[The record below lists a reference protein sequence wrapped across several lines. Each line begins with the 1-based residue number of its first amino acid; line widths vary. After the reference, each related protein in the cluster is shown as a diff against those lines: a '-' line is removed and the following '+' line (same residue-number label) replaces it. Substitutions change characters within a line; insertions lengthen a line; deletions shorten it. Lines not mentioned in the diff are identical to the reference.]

1 MYHTDTSPSIWEKF
15 NYRTQMMK
23 GLFAYESAYRNY
35 TRACIKDF
43 VEDNIQYAEVRPNFM
58 QTNQL
63 KLDDGSATLDNER
76 IMEILDDGVKNTLAE
91 INQEGNYFA
100 DMKVIY
106 CTPRS
111 FPNNLVKASLD
122 ECIKLKK
129 RFSHLICGTLRS
141 RCKTACETDE
151 SAGFDLVGHEE
162 MGNELCTF
170 IPEFLEFRK
179 ECNEQ
184 NLDIPFIFHCGE
196 TLQVGDKVDGNLFDA
211 VLLNCKRIGHGYAL
225 ARHPL
230 LMKMFKEKNI
240 AIESCPISNEIL
252 GLTSVMAGHHLPILL
267 ANDVPCTINSDNATF
282 YQ

>member
-1 MYHTDTSPSIWEKF
+1 
-15 NYRTQMMK
+15 MMK

-58 QTNQL
+58 QSNQL
-63 KLDDGSATLDNER
+63 KLDDGSATLNNER
-76 IMEILDDGVKNTLAE
+76 IMEILDEGVRSTRAE
-91 INQEGNYFA
+91 ILQEGHYFA

-111 FPNNLVKASLD
+111 FNNPTIKASLD

-129 RFSHLICGTLRS
+129 KFNHLIC
-141 RCKTACETDE
+141 
-151 SAGFDLVGHEE
+151 GFDLVGHEE
-162 MGNELCTF
+162 MGSELSTF
-170 IPEFLEFRK
+170 IPEFLAFRK
-179 ECNEQ
+179 QCEEEH
-184 NLDIPFIFHCGE
+184 LDIPFLFHCGE
-196 TLQVGDKVDGNLFDA
+196 TLQIGDKVDGNLFDA
-211 VLLNCKRIGHGYAL
+211 VLLDCKRIGHGYAL

-240 AIESCPISNEIL
+240 AIGSCPISNEIL